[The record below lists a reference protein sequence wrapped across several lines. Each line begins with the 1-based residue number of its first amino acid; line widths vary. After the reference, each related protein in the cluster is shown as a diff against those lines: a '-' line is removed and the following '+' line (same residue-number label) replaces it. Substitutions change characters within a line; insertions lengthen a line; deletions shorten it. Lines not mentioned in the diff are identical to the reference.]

1 MCTDPKQKWCPDF
14 ARLRGLPYLAIAAQI
29 EEAITLGSS
38 LPATDC
44 RRSARSPTI
53 QVLAVVQI
61 AGASKKRCIHHCII
75 VLKGLTSKQ

>member
-1 MCTDPKQKWCPDF
+1 MCTDPKQKWRPDF

-29 EEAITLGSS
+29 EEAFTLGSS

-53 QVLAVVQI
+53 QVFTGTPSMPRSAKLLDEA
-61 AGASKKRCIHHCII
+61 
-75 VLKGLTSKQ
+75 